1 MEPELQADPA
11 GIKRRS
17 AEKPNQSD
25 PADRPAK
32 KAKKRAAAERDFSRK
47 LQIGDFEVRVNPAG
61 TRMNITH
68 SETLEQASMNIPQM
82 EISFEG
88 ADIEIDSDRHAFI
101 SEWDLLLDVSSATSG
116 KVVLR
121 MSDGLEMAVPVAV

>member
-1 MEPELQADPA
+1 
-11 GIKRRS
+11 
-17 AEKPNQSD
+17 
-25 PADRPAK
+25 
-32 KAKKRAAAERDFSRK
+32 
-47 LQIGDFEVRVNPAG
+47 
-61 TRMNITH
+61 
-68 SETLEQASMNIPQM
+68 MNIPQM